1 MKILLIENDEKI
13 RAKLVRLLSKNHF
26 ETFCVQSWETGLDEI
41 QSGAYEAVLLE
52 TDLPTLSGF
61 EVLRQIR
68 KAQVSTPVMLL
79 SPKCAISD
87 KVRGL
92 DCGADDFVERP
103 YADDELIARLRA
115 ITRRKGEFIFENKL
129 HFSDLTLDL
138 GTYQLLSGDRSVS
151 LSNKELEIMKYFF
164 LHGHTII
171 SKEELMTRLWGYD
184 TGAEN
189 NLEVYI
195 SYLRRKMR
203 ILCPCVQILCIKN
216 VGYRLIRQENDA
228 GEWERTGT

>member
-1 MKILLIENDEKI
+1 MRILLIENDEKVKS
-13 RAKLVRLLSKNHF
+13 KLVRLLSKNHF
-26 ETFCVQSWETGLDEI
+26 ETFCVQSGETGLDEI
-41 QSGAYEAVLLE
+41 QSDAYEAVILE

-68 KAQVSTPVMLL
+68 KAQVSTPVLLL

-103 YADDELIARLRA
+103 YADDELIARLKA

-138 GTYQLLSGDRSVS
+138 GTYQLFSGERSVS

-195 SYLRRKMR
+195 SYLRRKMKN
-203 ILCPCVQILCIKN
+203 LCPWVQILCIKN
-216 VGYRLIRQENDA
+216 VGYRLISQENGA
-228 GEWERTGT
+228 GELERTGT

>member
-1 MKILLIENDEKI
+1 MKILLIENDDKVKS
-13 RAKLVRLLSKNHF
+13 KLVRLLTKNRF
-26 ETFCVQSWETGLDEI
+26 ETFCAQDGETGLDEI
-41 QSGAYEAVLLE
+41 QSGVYEAVILE
-52 TDLPTLSGF
+52 TELPEVSGP

-68 KAQVSTPVMLL
+68 KAQINTPVMLFA
-79 SPKCAISD
+79 PKCLISE

-92 DCGADDFVERP
+92 DLGADDFVERP
-103 YADDELIARLRA
+103 YADDELIARLKA
-115 ITRRKGEFIFENKL
+115 ITRRKGEFIFDNKL
-129 HFSDLTLDL
+129 HLFDLTLDL
-138 GTYQLLSGDRSVS
+138 GTYQLLAGEQAVS

-203 ILCPCVQILCIKN
+203 KTCPWVQILCIKN
-216 VGYRLIRQENDA
+216 VGYRLVSQSEDQKEA
-228 GEWERTGT
+228 VQTGT